1 MNQPTRRERLRPA
14 EYVML
19 SGLMA
24 LFAGLIV
31 LMVTREPLFALVV
44 AGLIF
49 VVVIIGI
56 AMLVLSTSP
65 NRVPEGQRDIPE
77 TGND

>member
-56 AMLVLSTSP
+56 AMLVLSASP

>member
-1 MNQPTRRERLRPA
+1 MNQPSRRERLRPA

-19 SGLMA
+19 SGFMA
-24 LFAGLIV
+24 LFAGLVV
-31 LMVTREPLFALVV
+31 LMVTRDVVLAL
-44 AGLIF
+44 ALSGLIF
-49 VVVIIGI
+49 VIVIIGI

-65 NRVPEGQRDIPE
+65 NRVPEGQHDAPG